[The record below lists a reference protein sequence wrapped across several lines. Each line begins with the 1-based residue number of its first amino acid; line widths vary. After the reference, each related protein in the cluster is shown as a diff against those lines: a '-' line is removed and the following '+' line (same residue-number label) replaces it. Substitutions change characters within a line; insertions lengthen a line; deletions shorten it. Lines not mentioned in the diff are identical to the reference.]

1 MKRTNKALAIV
12 LSLSMLAS
20 ITPQIVFASNNVPDR
35 YEEVNGTQAIVEDA
49 ELHVY
54 TTKNGGTVA
63 LTDSNGVETTFTQG
77 IGYREYTATPAD
89 GWIWKGWTYEQLF
102 QGKDLGN
109 RTDMGWGKRYSF
121 TNDGS
126 DWHDPYNGTGNSIS
140 VNRLLTCGEAVG
152 NKITYNIYANFNP
165 TINATADT
173 GGTITDNGVTEVNY
187 GDSKQYNITAD
198 AGQDIASV
206 SVDGQNISDAV
217 GKDNFSYTFENV
229 REPHTINV
237 TFTNELYTVTYTD
250 GVEGQEIFKDEVY
263 SNLKIGDAT
272 PEFKGS
278 LERKDYVFT
287 GWKPEVTDT
296 VAGTAVYTATWADDK
311 NNNGTPD
318 DKEEKFT
325 VTYTDG
331 VENEEIFKD
340 QSYADLL
347 SGTKTPKFNGEPKR
361 TGYVFTGWTPEV
373 TETVT
378 QTVTYSAQWAVDEN
392 GNGEPDN
399 DEKYT
404 VSYQFI
410 NGADNKELPQEV
422 NTMLPKTTSYVY
434 GVKVVPVAL
443 ESHRVET
450 TDGVWLFEGWTPE
463 EIEKLTEDTKFVGT
477 WKYYPYQAIKANDL
491 TVYEGGLGSNA
502 STDTGNALP
511 EPAWNKQM
519 SGHTVIVNGKEWNVE
534 EQGLPFTWK
543 YLDEKEQEV
552 TASARVGT
560 YSLTV
565 YPKEELDG
573 NDVIIDDKVAL
584 KLPENGL
591 EVSTVKVRD
600 ITDNGNA
607 DSLST
612 ETFKNVY
619 NYDSPQA
626 SAISLFSMFAS
637 DFGGSAL
644 EGTFDTTT
652 GTHTD
657 KCNTSEPHAH
667 VKEGTTFLKNGIA
680 DMPVG
685 ENAKIGLLWDNLLE
699 NVLGSE
705 QRMEKLHEKSLQAV
719 DKGTFNTDGTIHK
732 EFKYIDLVDMTDG
745 NVWVGTAK
753 NDVTVYYPYPEGV
766 TKDNAIAVTYYDGLT
781 RDYTVDMESADLDNE
796 ISKSNAHTVNNLR
809 KTETG
814 ILFDV
819 PSKQFG
825 PIEVMWQK
833 SYTPTYEFISGTE
846 SKELP
851 QEVKDLLT
859 GIEAKSY
866 VEGASISAPEL
877 TTKEVKV
884 ADGVWTFQSWDAENK
899 VSGDGVK
906 FTGTWT
912 FAKNAGIIN
921 HIPVISADDKTFK
934 VGDTFSDEIALKG
947 VTAYDDEDKDITSS
961 VTVHEQNVNTS
972 VAGDY
977 TFTYN
982 VTDSQGATAY
992 KTVNVYVYPKT
1003 EAINHIPAI
1012 HAVDK
1017 TLTVGDTFDPKK
1029 DVTASDQEDG
1039 DITSSIEVVE
1049 NTVDTA
1055 KAGTYTI
1062 TYKVTDSKGA
1072 SCTKTIY
1079 VTVNPK
1085 MENLNEVPA
1094 ISAEDKV
1101 LIVGDSF
1108 DVMAGVTASDKE
1120 DGDITKDIEVIKN
1133 EVKTDT
1139 AGVYEVIY
1147 KVTDK
1152 DGASATKTIYVTV
1165 NPKMESLNEV
1175 PVINAEDKTLA
1186 VGDSFDPMKDV
1197 TASDKENG
1205 DLTAKIEVIN
1215 NTVDTTKA
1223 GTYTVTYKVTDK
1235 DGASVTKTI
1244 AVTVKDKEQEE
1255 QPTTP
1260 TKPDKGDNGSKG
1272 DKGNNSSTDTKKDTS
1287 KTGQSVKTGDTSN
1300 VLLWSVIA
1308 MISLAG
1314 VVTVSLIKRRK
1325 SHSK

>member
-477 WKYYPYQAIKANDL
+477 WKYYPYQAI
-491 TVYEGGLGSNA
+491 
-502 STDTGNALP
+502 
-511 EPAWNKQM
+511 
-519 SGHTVIVNGKEWNVE
+519 
-534 EQGLPFTWK
+534 
-543 YLDEKEQEV
+543 
-552 TASARVGT
+552 
-560 YSLTV
+560 
-565 YPKEELDG
+565 
-573 NDVIIDDKVAL
+573 
-584 KLPENGL
+584 
-591 EVSTVKVRD
+591 
-600 ITDNGNA
+600 
-607 DSLST
+607 
-612 ETFKNVY
+612 
-619 NYDSPQA
+619 
-626 SAISLFSMFAS
+626 
-637 DFGGSAL
+637 
-644 EGTFDTTT
+644 
-652 GTHTD
+652 
-657 KCNTSEPHAH
+657 
-667 VKEGTTFLKNGIA
+667 
-680 DMPVG
+680 
-685 ENAKIGLLWDNLLE
+685 
-699 NVLGSE
+699 
-705 QRMEKLHEKSLQAV
+705 
-719 DKGTFNTDGTIHK
+719 
-732 EFKYIDLVDMTDG
+732 
-745 NVWVGTAK
+745 
-753 NDVTVYYPYPEGV
+753 
-766 TKDNAIAVTYYDGLT
+766 
-781 RDYTVDMESADLDNE
+781 
-796 ISKSNAHTVNNLR
+796 
-809 KTETG
+809 
-814 ILFDV
+814 
-819 PSKQFG
+819 
-825 PIEVMWQK
+825 
-833 SYTPTYEFISGTE
+833 
-846 SKELP
+846 
-851 QEVKDLLT
+851 
-859 GIEAKSY
+859 
-866 VEGASISAPEL
+866 
-877 TTKEVKV
+877 
-884 ADGVWTFQSWDAENK
+884 
-899 VSGDGVK
+899 
-906 FTGTWT
+906 
-912 FAKNAGIIN
+912 
-921 HIPVISADDKTFK
+921 
-934 VGDTFSDEIALKG
+934 
-947 VTAYDDEDKDITSS
+947 
-961 VTVHEQNVNTS
+961 
-972 VAGDY
+972 
-977 TFTYN
+977 
-982 VTDSQGATAY
+982 
-992 KTVNVYVYPKT
+992 
-1003 EAINHIPAI
+1003 NHIPAI